1 LQKGKYFKY
10 ILKSCGDTVYK
21 KFVKISIQKAIIS
34 FFELVGLAGLFSI
47 ITILLNENSLD
58 KYRNKVET
66 IIGLSFS
73 TTQFVTLSLFGT
85 LLFFVLKN
93 LISFKIENNA
103 LKLNEKIIASLN
115 EQLIRNYFT
124 KGYWHLNNEKMF
136 NLTHKASVVPGQ
148 FGRTVV
154 KSVWQ
159 LISEFTI
166 LVFFLVLAF
175 STSFTFSSLLILLSI
190 PVTVFAFKRIKNV
203 AKETGSAKLKQ
214 QPKTAREQYDLFIGF
229 IEMKIYGSAEH
240 FITLYLKSLD
250 KLNKLKTRENRLI
263 LLPKRL
269 LEVLAVLIIAMIYL
283 LHTLSQNLGFNS
295 SIVLDVGLLGLFG
308 YKVLPGVARII
319 ESLVQLGSTEMVRL
333 TLYQNLVKSKP
344 VASLPIDSFELLEF
358 QNVNFAFGDKKIL
371 ENFFFT
377 LKKGEII
384 GIMGESGTGKS
395 TMAKIILGLIK
406 ADSGEIRIN
415 GTPTSLYLNESWQ
428 KMFGYIGADA
438 FMIDGTLFENIAFN
452 KGSLDR
458 AKIHG
463 LLDQCQLSEYKEND
477 IQIGEMGNKLSSGL
491 KQRMALARALYHD
504 PEILILD
511 EFSSNLDYK
520 NEDEL
525 LTLIEQLV
533 LEKSKTVLIISHRP
547 RTMRVASKVYELENG
562 KLRLKIIEES

>member
-1 LQKGKYFKY
+1 
-10 ILKSCGDTVYK
+10 
-21 KFVKISIQKAIIS
+21 
-34 FFELVGLAGLFSI
+34 
-47 ITILLNENSLD
+47 
-58 KYRNKVET
+58 
-66 IIGLSFS
+66 
-73 TTQFVTLSLFGT
+73 
-85 LLFFVLKN
+85 
-93 LISFKIENNA
+93 
-103 LKLNEKIIASLN
+103 
-115 EQLIRNYFT
+115 
-124 KGYWHLNNEKMF
+124 
-136 NLTHKASVVPGQ
+136 
-148 FGRTVV
+148 
-154 KSVWQ
+154 
-159 LISEFTI
+159 
-166 LVFFLVLAF
+166 VLAF

-203 AKETGSAKLKQ
+203 AKETGTEKLKQ

-283 LHTLSQNLGFNS
+283 LHMLSQNLGFNS

-344 VASLPIDSFELLEF
+344 VESLAIDSFELLEF

-438 FMIDGTLFENIAFN
+438 FMIDGTLYQNIAFN
-452 KGSLDR
+452 KGGVDK

-547 RTMRVASKVYELENG
+547 RTMRIASKVYELENG